1 MFSSTANGTSGSHW
15 NIMSSVVCDTE
26 INRAQTCVLDRTEK
40 PPEDNNALE
49 TNSSPFEVCTLAC
62 RVDIS

>member
-26 INRAQTCVLDRTEK
+26 TINGRVTRGPVRVTAATHG
-40 PPEDNNALE
+40 
-49 TNSSPFEVCTLAC
+49 SPFAVCIPAC
-62 RVDIS
+62 RAGIS